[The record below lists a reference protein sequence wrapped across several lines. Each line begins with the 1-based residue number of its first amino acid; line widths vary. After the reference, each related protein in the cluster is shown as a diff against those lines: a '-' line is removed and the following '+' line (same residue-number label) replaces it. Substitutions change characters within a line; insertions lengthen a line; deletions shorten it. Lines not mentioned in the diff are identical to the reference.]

1 MKVIKYS
8 IIVFILLSALLPAQN
23 SIRIIDSTIT
33 RDFYTDIPLV
43 GTIEGT
49 SLNELRVELIFDSRI
64 IDIKSASGQTG
75 YAMQETTP
83 EFTIDYKKIDSA
95 HVIIR
100 STNPAPVNDGI
111 ICMLHIRG
119 LVYSDSI
126 AYILPKRLLINGQ
139 EVSANFQAGNI
150 KVLGTPVFPIFPDN
164 LSLGYPNPFAYRVRF
179 NFSLKETSSVKF
191 IVYSLNGVRIIDSD
205 NSNGM
210 LEVLSDENNVP
221 INDLNSLKKGGYYVL
236 FTPKFQEIASQ
247 YFIFVMK
254 TDRNVFNTN
263 IIYCK

>member
-23 SIRIIDSTIT
+23 SIKIKDSTIT
-33 RDFYTDIPLV
+33 REFYTDIPLV

-49 SLNELRVELIFDSRI
+49 NLNELRVELIYDSRI
-64 IDIKSASGQTG
+64 IDIKSASGQAG
-75 YAMQETTP
+75 YAMQEATP
-83 EFTIDYKKIDSA
+83 EFTIDYNKIDSA

-126 AYILPKRLLINGQ
+126 AYILPNRLLINGQ

-150 KVLGTPVFPIFPDN
+150 KVLGTPVFPNFPDN
-164 LSLGYPNPFAYRVRF
+164 LSPGYPNPFAYQVRF
-179 NFSLKETSSVKF
+179 NFSLKESSSVKF
-191 IVYSLNGVRIIDSD
+191 IVCFEWSSD
-205 NSNGM
+205 
-210 LEVLSDENNVP
+210 
-221 INDLNSLKKGGYYVL
+221 Y
-236 FTPKFQEIASQ
+236 
-247 YFIFVMK
+247 
-254 TDRNVFNTN
+254 
-263 IIYCK
+263 